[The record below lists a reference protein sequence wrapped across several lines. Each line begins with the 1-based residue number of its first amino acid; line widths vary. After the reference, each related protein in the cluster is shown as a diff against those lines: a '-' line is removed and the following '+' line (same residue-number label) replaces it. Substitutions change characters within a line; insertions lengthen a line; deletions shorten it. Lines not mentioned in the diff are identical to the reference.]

1 MPDFLNEAQSL
12 FEYTQALRR
21 DLHMHPELG
30 FHEVRTA
37 GIVAKELNALDMEV
51 TTGVAKTGV
60 VGLLGGG
67 KLARP
72 PSRADALAGRTA
84 GSAGLAEGPVVLVR
98 FDMDALPVTEQ
109 TGAAYASTNPGK
121 MHACGH
127 DGHTAIGLTVA
138 KMLHAHR
145 TQLAGTVKFVFQ
157 PAEEGTCGEEIGG
170 NEMMIRAGVLENP
183 APDLALSLHL
193 WNEKPL
199 GWVHMAAGPVMA
211 GAEEFK
217 ITVTG
222 KGGHAAIPHQTVDPV
237 LAASQIVTAL
247 QSITSRNV
255 APLQA
260 AVVSVTMIHGGETF
274 NVIPPEVK
282 MEGTI
287 RTFELSVRESVL
299 RRFAEIVYGVAEA
312 MGCAAEIKVK
322 RVTPA
327 MINDERIAQRVQASV
342 RSTLPEAVLDTSG
355 HLTMGAE
362 DMAFMLEKV
371 PGCYFFVGSANA
383 EQGLNYGHHHPK
395 FDFDEAALPRAAA
408 LMASAVMEFLK

>member
-1 MPDFLNEAQSL
+1 MPNFLKEAQDL
-12 FEYTQALRR
+12 FEYTQSLRR
-21 DLHMHPELG
+21 DFHMHPELG

-37 GIVAKELNALDMEV
+37 GIVARELNALDMEV

-60 VGLLGGG
+60 VGLLEGA
-67 KLARP
+67 KP
-72 PSRADALAGRTA
+72 
-84 GSAGLAEGPVVLVR
+84 GPVVLVR
-98 FDMDALPVTEQ
+98 FDMDALPVTEE
-109 TGAAYASTNPGK
+109 TGASYASTEPGK

-145 TQLAGTVKFVFQ
+145 DQLAGTVKFMFQ

-170 NEMMIRAGVLENP
+170 NEMMICEGVLDNP
-183 APDLALSLHL
+183 KPDLALSLHL

-199 GWVHMAAGPVMA
+199 GWLNVAGGPVMA

-222 KGGHAAIPHQTVDPV
+222 KGGHGAIPHQTVDPV

-255 APLQA
+255 APLEA
-260 AVVSVTMIHGGETF
+260 AVVSVTMIHAGETF
-274 NVIPPEVK
+274 NVIPPEAK

-287 RTFELSVRESVL
+287 RTFELSVRETVL
-299 RRFAEIVYGVAEA
+299 RRFEEIVQGVAEA
-312 MGCAAEIKVK
+312 MGCTAEVKVK
-322 RVTPA
+322 RLTPA
-327 MINDERIAQRVQASV
+327 MINADEIARRVGESA
-342 RSTLPEAVLDTSG
+342 RATLPEADLDTSG

-362 DMAFMLEKV
+362 DMAFTLEQV
-371 PGCYFFVGSANA
+371 PGCYFFVGSANH
-383 EQGLNYGHHHPK
+383 EKNLDYGHHHPK
-395 FDFDEAALPRAAA
+395 FDFDEEALPRAAA
-408 LMASAVMEFLK
+408 LMASAVADFLK

>member
-1 MPDFLNEAQSL
+1 MTDFFTQAQEL
-12 FEYTQALRR
+12 FEYTQSLRR
-21 DLHMHPELG
+21 DFHMHPELG
-30 FHEVRTA
+30 FTEVRTA
-37 GIVAKELNALDMEV
+37 GIVAKELQSLDMEV

-60 VGLLGGG
+60 VGLLEGG
-67 KLARP
+67 KP
-72 PSRADALAGRTA
+72 
-84 GSAGLAEGPVVLVR
+84 GPVVLAR

-109 TGAAYASTNPGK
+109 TGAPYASTNPGK

-145 TQLAGTVKFVFQ
+145 DQLAGTVKFVFQ

-170 NEMMIRAGVLENP
+170 NEMMIREGVLDNP
-183 APDLALSLHL
+183 KPDLALALHL
-193 WNEKPL
+193 WNEQPL
-199 GWVHMAAGPVMA
+199 GWVHVAEGPVMA

-222 KGGHAAIPHQTVDPV
+222 KGGHGAIPHQTVDPV
-237 LAASQIVTAL
+237 LAASQIVNTL

-260 AVVSVTMIHGGETF
+260 VVVSVTMIHAGEAF
-274 NVIPPEVK
+274 NVIPPEAK

-287 RTFELSVRESVL
+287 RTFELDVRETVL
-299 RRFAEIVYGVAEA
+299 RRFEEIVHGVAQA
-312 MGCAAEIKVK
+312 MGCTAEVVVK
-322 RVTPA
+322 RLTPA
-327 MINDERIAQRVQASV
+327 MINTDEIAQRVQESA
-342 RSTLPEAVLDTSG
+342 RRTLPDADLNTSG

-371 PGCYFFVGSANA
+371 PGCYFFVGSAND
-383 EQGLNYGHHHPK
+383 EKNLNYGHHHPK
-395 FDFDEAALPRAAA
+395 FDFDERALPRAAA
-408 LMASAVMEFLK
+408 LMAAAVADFLK

>member
-1 MPDFLNEAQSL
+1 MPNFLTQAQEL
-12 FEYTQALRR
+12 FEYTQSLRR
-21 DLHMHPELG
+21 DFHVHPELG

-60 VGLLGGG
+60 VGSL
-67 KLARP
+67 
-72 PSRADALAGRTA
+72 
-84 GSAGLAEGPVVLVR
+84 EGAKPGQTILVR
-98 FDMDALPVTEQ
+98 FDMDALPVSEK
-109 TGAAYASTNPGK
+109 TGAPYASTTSGT

-145 TQLAGTVKFVFQ
+145 DQLAGSVKFVFQ
-157 PAEEGTCGEEIGG
+157 PAEEGACGEEIGG
-170 NEMMIRAGVLENP
+170 NEMMIREGVLENP
-183 APDLALSLHL
+183 KPDLALALHL
-193 WNEKPL
+193 WNDRPL
-199 GWVHMAAGPVMA
+199 GWVGVAGGAVMA

-217 ITVTG
+217 ITVAG
-222 KGGHAAIPHQTVDPV
+222 VGGHAAAPHQTADPL

-255 APLQA
+255 PPLEA
-260 AVVSVTMIHGGETF
+260 ALVSVTMIHGGEAF
-274 NVIPPEVK
+274 NVIPSEAK

-287 RTFELSVRESVL
+287 RTFELSVRETVL
-299 RRFAEIVYGVAEA
+299 QRFEQIVHGVAEA
-312 MGCAAEIKVK
+312 MGCSAEVNVRRLTPTLINADEITK
-322 RVTPA
+322 RVQ
-327 MINDERIAQRVQASV
+327 ESV
-342 RSTLPEAVLDTSG
+342 RRTLPETDLGTSG

-371 PGCYFFVGSANA
+371 PGCYFFVGSAND
-383 EQGLNYGHHHPK
+383 EKGLNYGHHHPK

-408 LMASAVMEFLK
+408 LMAGAVADLLK

>member
-21 DLHMHPELG
+21 DLHLHPELG

-37 GIVAKELNALDMEV
+37 GIVAKELQALEMEV

-60 VGLLGGG
+60 VGMLEGA
-67 KLARP
+67 KP
-72 PSRADALAGRTA
+72 
-84 GSAGLAEGPVVLVR
+84 GPVVLIR
-98 FDMDALPVTEQ
+98 FDMDALPVTEE
-109 TGAAYASTNPGK
+109 TGAPYASTDPGK

-138 KMLHAHR
+138 KILHAYR
-145 TQLAGTVKFVFQ
+145 DQLAGSVKFVFQ

-170 NEMMIRAGVLENP
+170 NEMMIREGVLDHP
-183 APDLALSLHL
+183 KPDLALALHL
-193 WNEKPL
+193 WNEKPY
-199 GWVHMAAGPVMA
+199 GWVHVAQGPVMA

-222 KGGHAAIPHQTVDPV
+222 VGGHGAIPQNTIDPV

-255 APLQA
+255 APLQS
-260 AVVSVTMIHGGETF
+260 AVVSVTMIHAGDAF
-274 NVIPPEVK
+274 NVIPPVAK

-287 RTFELSVRESVL
+287 RTFELSVRETVL
-299 RRFAEIVYGVAEA
+299 RRFEEIVQGVATA
-312 MGCAAEIKVK
+312 MGCTAEVTVK
-322 RVTPA
+322 RLTPA
-327 MINDERIAQRVQASV
+327 LINAEEIAQHVQESA
-342 RSTLPEAVLDTSG
+342 RHILPDADLDTSG

-371 PGCYFFVGSANA
+371 PGCYFFVGSANRA
-383 EQGLNYGHHHPK
+383 RGLDYGHHHPK

-408 LMASAVMEFLK
+408 LMAGAVADFLE

>member
-1 MPDFLNEAQSL
+1 MPNFLTQAQEL
-12 FEYTQALRR
+12 FEYTQSLRR
-21 DLHMHPELG
+21 DFHVHPELG

-60 VGLLGGG
+60 VGSL
-67 KLARP
+67 
-72 PSRADALAGRTA
+72 
-84 GSAGLAEGPVVLVR
+84 EGAKPGQTILVR
-98 FDMDALPVTEQ
+98 FDMDALPVSEK
-109 TGAAYASTNPGK
+109 TGAPYASTTSGT

-145 TQLAGTVKFVFQ
+145 DQLAGSVKFVFQ
-157 PAEEGTCGEEIGG
+157 PAEEGACGEEIGG
-170 NEMMIRAGVLENP
+170 NEMMIREGVLENP
-183 APDLALSLHL
+183 KPDLALALHL
-193 WNEKPL
+193 WNDRPL
-199 GWVHMAAGPVMA
+199 GWVGVAGGAVMA

-217 ITVTG
+217 ITVAG
-222 KGGHAAIPHQTVDPV
+222 VGGHAAAPHQTADPL

-255 APLQA
+255 APLEA
-260 AVVSVTMIHGGETF
+260 ALVSVTMIHGGEAF
-274 NVIPPEVK
+274 NVIPSEAK

-287 RTFELSVRESVL
+287 RTFELSVRETVL
-299 RRFAEIVYGVAEA
+299 RRFEQIVHGVAEA
-312 MGCAAEIKVK
+312 MGCSAEVNVRRLTPTLINADEITK
-322 RVTPA
+322 RVQ
-327 MINDERIAQRVQASV
+327 ESV
-342 RSTLPEAVLDTSG
+342 RRTLPETDLGTSG

-371 PGCYFFVGSANA
+371 PGCYFFVGSAND
-383 EQGLNYGHHHPK
+383 EKGLNYGHHHPK

-408 LMASAVMEFLK
+408 LMAGAVADLLK

>member
-1 MPDFLNEAQSL
+1 MPNFLTQAQEL
-12 FEYTQALRR
+12 FEYTQSLRR
-21 DLHMHPELG
+21 DFHVHPELG

-60 VGLLGGG
+60 VGSL
-67 KLARP
+67 
-72 PSRADALAGRTA
+72 
-84 GSAGLAEGPVVLVR
+84 EGAKPGQTILVR
-98 FDMDALPVTEQ
+98 FDMDALPVSEK
-109 TGAAYASTNPGK
+109 TGAPYASTTSGT

-145 TQLAGTVKFVFQ
+145 DQLAGSVKFVFQ
-157 PAEEGTCGEEIGG
+157 PAEEGACGEEIGG
-170 NEMMIRAGVLENP
+170 NEMMIREGVLENP
-183 APDLALSLHL
+183 KPDLALALHL
-193 WNEKPL
+193 WNDRPL
-199 GWVHMAAGPVMA
+199 GWVGVAGGAVMA

-217 ITVTG
+217 ITVAG
-222 KGGHAAIPHQTVDPV
+222 VGGHAAAPHQTADPL

-255 APLQA
+255 PPLEA
-260 AVVSVTMIHGGETF
+260 ALVSVTMIHGGEAF
-274 NVIPPEVK
+274 NVIPSEAK

-287 RTFELSVRESVL
+287 RTFELSVRETVL
-299 RRFAEIVYGVAEA
+299 RRFEQIVHGVAEA
-312 MGCAAEIKVK
+312 MGCSAEVNVRRLTPTLINADEITK
-322 RVTPA
+322 RVQ
-327 MINDERIAQRVQASV
+327 ESV
-342 RSTLPEAVLDTSG
+342 RRTLPETDLGTSG

-371 PGCYFFVGSANA
+371 PGCYFFVGSAND
-383 EQGLNYGHHHPK
+383 EKGLNYGHHHPK

-408 LMASAVMEFLK
+408 LMAGAVADLLK

>member
-1 MPDFLNEAQSL
+1 MSNFFNEAQEL
-12 FEYTQALRR
+12 FEYTQSLRR
-21 DLHMHPELG
+21 DFHMHPELG

-37 GIVAKELNALDMEV
+37 GIVAKELQLLDMEV

-60 VGLLGGG
+60 VGMLEGG
-67 KLARP
+67 KP
-72 PSRADALAGRTA
+72 
-84 GSAGLAEGPVVLVR
+84 GPVILVR

-109 TGAAYASTNPGK
+109 TGASYASTNSGV

-145 TQLAGTVKFVFQ
+145 DQLAGSVKFVFQ

-170 NEMMIRAGVLENP
+170 NEMMIREGVLENP
-183 APDLALSLHL
+183 KPDLALSLHL
-193 WNEKPL
+193 WNEQPL
-199 GWVHMAAGPVMA
+199 GWIGVAGGPVMA

-222 KGGHAAIPHQTVDPV
+222 KGGHGAIPHQTVDPV
-237 LAASQIVTAL
+237 LAASQIVSAL

-260 AVVSVTMIHGGETF
+260 AVVSVTMIHAGEAF
-274 NVIPPEVK
+274 NVIPPEAK

-287 RTFELSVRESVL
+287 RTFELDVRETVL
-299 RRFAEIVYGVAEA
+299 QRFEEIVQGVASA
-312 MGCAAEIKVK
+312 MGCTTEVNVK
-322 RVTPA
+322 RLTPA
-327 MINDERIAQRVQASV
+327 LINADEIAQRVQASARRV
-342 RSTLPEAVLDTSG
+342 LPDAALDTTS

-371 PGCYFFVGSANA
+371 PGCYFFVGSAND
-383 EQGLNYGHHHPK
+383 EKNLNYGHHHPK
-395 FDFDEAALPRAAA
+395 FNFDEAALPRAAA
-408 LMASAVMEFLK
+408 LMASTIADFLK